1 MSVIDG
7 IFKMKYIR
15 LISLLLCFLLLPFFC
30 FADDYIDKEDTFR
43 AEKSTE
49 QEFTSTQM
57 EVDEAFLR
65 DYIIKKSN
73 IIYISVKQDTSM
85 NGEYKVDNI
94 GEIDFPLVGK
104 IKIEGKT
111 TIETREHIQALL
123 EKDFIRNPIV
133 TLDLIDYTKANIHL
147 SGQLVKPGSYPITN
161 HTTLT
166 EAIKLAG
173 GFTKIANHSIIT
185 VNSSINSQSESV
197 KQVFNYDL
205 IIKGQQKNPILK
217 GNESIVVDALIPVK
231 VDGGV
236 LKPGIT
242 LIQPGLSLRKVI
254 EMAGGFSKMADIKDI
269 IVRTATEENKY
280 LENKYDYE
288 KIMNAQADMPIIL
301 ANDHIIIGEC
311 SKKFNVFGK
320 TLCIK

>member
-1 MSVIDG
+1 M
-7 IFKMKYIR
+7 
-15 LISLLLCFLLLPFFC
+15 LCFFLLPFFC
-30 FADDYIDKEDTFR
+30 FADDYIDKEGTFP
-43 AEKSTE
+43 AENSSE
-49 QEFTSTQM
+49 QEFTSTKM
-57 EVDEAFLR
+57 EVDEAFFR
-65 DYIIKKSN
+65 DYIIKKGN
-73 IIYISVKQDTSM
+73 IVYISVKQDVSM
-85 NGEYKVDNI
+85 NGEYKVNSM

-147 SGQLVKPGSYPITN
+147 SGELVTPGSYPITN

-166 EAIKLAG
+166 DAIKLAG
-173 GFTKIANHSIIT
+173 GFTKFANQSMIT
-185 VNSSINSQSESV
+185 INNSINSQSDT
-197 KQVFNYDL
+197 FNYDL
-205 IIKGQQKNPILK
+205 IIKGQQKNPRLK

-236 LKPGIT
+236 VKPGIT
-242 LIQPGLSLRKVI
+242 YIQPGLSLRKVI